1 MKKRLQ
7 RIGSCVLLCALLLA
21 AALPAPASAASTG
34 FSDVPDTHWAADAIR
49 RAVDLGLFQGQTKT
63 RFGLGQPMTRAA
75 AAVTVCRLFGWELVT
90 PETGS
95 YTDNQDPDAW
105 YYSAVETAYANG
117 AITRQTDTF
126 RPSDPITREE
136 LAVML
141 VRAMGYGTIAGLAQ
155 DLPMPFRDVTTN
167 VGYVAMAYEL
177 GLVNGTSSTTFSPER
192 TATREQAAVML
203 MRLYDSYHAASPD
216 KVGIAPTAEGLT
228 DLTGY
233 DAVAVGS
240 ARLIYAGETRLTNT
254 MEEEQ
259 AAALLE
265 AVASAGAAPLLYVS
279 GTYTALRGDGAQ
291 TAELLAAA
299 VEDSGCQGLF
309 LDLAKLPSAQREA
322 FTALAEDLRDQLGDR
337 PLYIMV
343 EAPAWQG
350 TAYTGYDYAALAEQA
365 DRLVVRVAAYE
376 NTAGEFPIAPL
387 EPLEEVYYAL
397 AELRDLVDGEKLSL
411 LLTTTGSGWSRGRHT
426 GALPAEEIETLLD
439 DTQTQDYYADRY
451 ACAYLTADDGDTVVW
466 YLDGESALERIRM
479 AAFFGVDQICLSD
492 LSSVADYENYRLLET
507 SAPENEAA

>member
-1 MKKRLQ
+1 
-7 RIGSCVLLCALLLA
+7 
-21 AALPAPASAASTG
+21 
-34 FSDVPDTHWAADAIR
+34 
-49 RAVDLGLFQGQTKT
+49 
-63 RFGLGQPMTRAA
+63 
-75 AAVTVCRLFGWELVT
+75 
-90 PETGS
+90 
-95 YTDNQDPDAW
+95 
-105 YYSAVETAYANG
+105 
-117 AITRQTDTF
+117 
-126 RPSDPITREE
+126 
-136 LAVML
+136 ML

-177 GLVNGTSSTTFSPER
+177 GLVNGTSSATFSPDR

-265 AVASAGAAPLLYVS
+265 AVTSAGAAPLLYVS

-322 FTALAEDLRDQLGDR
+322 FTALAEDLRDH
-337 PLYIMV
+337 
-343 EAPAWQG
+343 
-350 TAYTGYDYAALAEQA
+350 
-365 DRLVVRVAAYE
+365 
-376 NTAGEFPIAPL
+376 
-387 EPLEEVYYAL
+387 
-397 AELRDLVDGEKLSL
+397 GEK
-411 LLTTTGSGWSRGRHT
+411 RH
-426 GALPAEEIETLLD
+426 G
-439 DTQTQDYYADRY
+439 
-451 ACAYLTADDGDTVVW
+451 C
-466 YLDGESALERIRM
+466 S
-479 AAFFGVDQICLSD
+479 
-492 LSSVADYENYRLLET
+492 
-507 SAPENEAA
+507 

>member
-21 AALPAPASAASTG
+21 AALPAPVSAASTG
-34 FSDVPDTHWAADAIR
+34 FSDVPDTHWAADDIR

-265 AVASAGAAPLLYVS
+265 AVTSAGAAPLLYVS

-291 TAELLAAA
+291 PGNVDYYFSAFGLEQWFDRNKVSCLLPGIPGKPAPDLYLRAAA
-299 VEDSGCQGLF
+299 AIEVDAQDCWVLEDAASGIQ
-309 LDLAKLPSAQREA
+309 SAQNAGAAKIIAIGETEEA
-322 FTALAEDLRDQLGDR
+322 RKVLEDN
-337 PLYIMV
+337 PLV
-343 EAPAWQG
+343 EQVIS
-350 TAYTGYDYAALAEQA
+350 DFRQ
-365 DRLVVRVAAYE
+365 V
-376 NTAGEFPIAPL
+376 
-387 EPLEEVYYAL
+387 
-397 AELRDLVDGEKLSL
+397 
-411 LLTTTGSGWSRGRHT
+411 
-426 GALPAEEIETLLD
+426 ALP
-439 DTQTQDYYADRY
+439 
-451 ACAYLTADDGDTVVW
+451 
-466 YLDGESALERIRM
+466 ER
-479 AAFFGVDQICLSD
+479 GKNQCG
-492 LSSVADYENYRLLET
+492 
-507 SAPENEAA
+507 